1 MSVFVDTS
9 AFLALLDRDDEH
21 HEAAQDT
28 LEELASRDENLVTNN
43 YVLLETF
50 ALTQHRLGLKAART
64 FQENFFPLLD
74 IEWVDE
80 QSHMTG
86 VTGVLTAARRKLSL
100 VDCVSFDIMRR
111 LGIREAFTFDKHF
124 KEQGFQCL
132 PRL

>member
-1 MSVFVDTS
+1 MTPPNWLTS
-9 AFLALLDRDDEH
+9 LSIAKLKRHDLP
-21 HEAAQDT
+21 AA
-28 LEELASRDENLVTNN
+28 
-43 YVLLETF
+43 